1 MSGMDGDVF
10 ETLDAY
16 RDGKGQLSN
25 RKLKDCYRKAV
36 NEVRQL
42 ILDSKKKLGNTEE
55 KVWAEIEENAVDE
68 ECIRSRI
75 VLYEERLYDLSSD
88 GELGQKISS
97 DLGGNILEV
106 KNFEELS
113 KDL

>member
-1 MSGMDGDVF
+1 MPGMDGDVF

-75 VLYEERLYDLSSD
+75 VL
-88 GELGQKISS
+88 
-97 DLGGNILEV
+97 
-106 KNFEELS
+106 
-113 KDL
+113 

>member
-10 ETLDAY
+10 EILDAY

-42 ILDSKKKLGNTEE
+42 ILDSKK
-55 KVWAEIEENAVDE
+55 
-68 ECIRSRI
+68 
-75 VLYEERLYDLSSD
+75 
-88 GELGQKISS
+88 
-97 DLGGNILEV
+97 
-106 KNFEELS
+106 
-113 KDL
+113 